1 MRVLT
6 FTSLFPNNVSSN
18 LGGFIARRMT
28 TWASAYGTNWTVVA
42 PVPFFPPLP
51 LASPWKKYSD
61 VKDVEKYR
69 EWDVHHFRYAMVPQF
84 GLPFQGHSMAFCT
97 TRQVVR
103 LSRLQG
109 PFDILDAHFIY
120 PDAFAAMKIS
130 RKLKIPL
137 VVSARGSD
145 INLYAQIASILPMI
159 RNVLRSADAVI
170 GVSED
175 LVEKMIRL
183 GAPEKRCY
191 HIPNGVDTHRF
202 HPKGDNSRPKKDRL
216 LAVGNIVPEKGFDNL
231 LKAVAVLKSLH
242 PEIELNIIGSG
253 PHSDHLVSLCKSLE
267 IESLVSFVGQVPHN
281 EINAWFQKSGVF
293 CLSSLR
299 EGNPNVVL
307 EALAS
312 GLPVASTPA
321 GGVPELII
329 ENVNG
334 AIASDFSV
342 ESLVAAIRKVL
353 SREWSSEKIRGTI
366 SDRTWD
372 KVAKEVN
379 TVFQNLC

>member
-6 FTSLFPNNVSSN
+6 FTSLFPNNVNSN

-28 TWASAYGTNWTVVA
+28 NWATAYATKWTVVA
-42 PVPFFPPLP
+42 PVPFFPSFPV
-51 LASPWKKYSD
+51 ASPWKKYSD
-61 VKDVEKYR
+61 VTYFENYQ
-69 EWDVHHFRYAMVPQF
+69 EWDVHHFRYAMIPKF
-84 GLPFQGHSMAFCT
+84 GLPFQGHSMALCT

-103 LSRLQG
+103 LNRHQG

-120 PDAFAAMKIS
+120 PDAFAALKIS
-130 RKLKIPL
+130 QKLKIPL

-145 INLYAQIASILPMI
+145 INLYAQMASIRPMI
-159 RNVLRSADAVI
+159 RSVLESADAVI
-170 GVSED
+170 GVSGD

-202 HPKGDNSRPKKDRL
+202 HPRTDNGCTKKDRL
-216 LAVGNIVPEKGFDNL
+216 LAVGNLVPEKGFDNL
-231 LKAVAVLKSLH
+231 LKAVAALKSLY
-242 PEIELNIIGSG
+242 PKIELNIIGSG
-253 PHSDHLVSLCKSLE
+253 PHSEHLVSLCKNLK
-267 IESLVSFVGQVPHN
+267 IESHVSFVGQVPHD
-281 EINAWFQKSGVF
+281 EISAWFQKSGIF

-321 GGVPELII
+321 GGVPELIF
-329 ENVNG
+329 ENING
-334 AIASDFSV
+334 AMASDFSV
-342 ESLVAAIRKVL
+342 ESLIAAIRKVL
-353 SREWSSEKIRGTI
+353 AKEWSPEKIRETI
-366 SDRTWD
+366 SDRNWD
-372 KVAKEVN
+372 TVAKGVN
-379 TVFQNLC
+379 TVFQTLC